1 MGTCHMIIN
10 TQEDC
15 LKLVAYNQTLN
26 LEKAGP
32 KPNNSKY
39 AKYTLLSRRLFRKA
53 ILSQDFEAVP
63 YPKEKY
69 GKFHVGD
76 SYIVLSV
83 SIILVML
90 HYIQAYKV
98 QTYFDPNQ

>member
-1 MGTCHMIIN
+1 MIIN

-53 ILSQDFEAVP
+53 ILS
-63 YPKEKY
+63 
-69 GKFHVGD
+69 
-76 SYIVLSV
+76 
-83 SIILVML
+83 
-90 HYIQAYKV
+90 
-98 QTYFDPNQ
+98 